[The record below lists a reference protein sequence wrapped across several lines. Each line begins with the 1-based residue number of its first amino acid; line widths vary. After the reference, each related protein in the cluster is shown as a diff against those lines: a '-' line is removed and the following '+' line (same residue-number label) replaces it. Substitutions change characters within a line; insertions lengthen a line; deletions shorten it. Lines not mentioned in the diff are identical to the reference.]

1 MKKIASL
8 VFFVL
13 VLMKSVQGQT
23 PSATS
28 ATRVDRVQKLIMQQ
42 HYSTAYVAAD
52 SIRAEAMRMTAQLQT
67 PDADVSRQLL
77 TATWLM
83 EMAAVKYQEDA
94 MDSSMAR
101 FRAIMPHL
109 VPVDRVLCYLFL
121 GRVDSALADTLSLR
135 GVPNSHIANFCSQPK
150 EALFNI
156 TPTMYDLVMQLAVQ
170 NVPLEQGL
178 ELQKQLVDYSRSR
191 GDMNLTLYN
200 ELRWLSLMESKP
212 NLSKQYRRRQVQERL
227 NRYRSSGNEQ
237 LAQLYRRLAS
247 MAEEEKD
254 FVGAVAYCDS
264 AINRWPKSEGGVQ
277 CANMKNQIQECHIEV
292 EMRDVEAAG
301 RDILVRVNSRN
312 VADLYYRVIAYPSN
326 YDLYRN
332 NDENTRTMLLKSR
345 VLKSWHQTLTD
356 GTPAG
361 RPLKLDDYQYHRH
374 YGYVPALAPGHYM
387 LLVSPTADF
396 KSKGFVVH
404 GFTVAGAAIVLT
416 QCDNTGVS
424 GYVVDVVSGE
434 PVRHQRVALQRS
446 RSYPVKYTD
455 LGSVQTDADG
465 FFAFEQQ
472 MVDKDE
478 TKKGDYRYY
487 DYRLMMRHRGLEI
500 TRDLSLSGRGGAM
513 ADRRDYEL
521 FVDRPVYRPGDT
533 VKFLL
538 VGASF
543 EGGREGSTLGGQQVR
558 VELRDVNRK
567 AVDSLRGV
575 TDEFGRLSGQFVI
588 APRAL
593 PGSFGLMA
601 FGPID
606 KSSNKAGTV
615 RSGRGEEMVAQR
627 YLNVESYKQPKFTVT
642 LKSQDRRDNE
652 GNSLAPQMGDSLVV
666 EGLAASYTQAPVG
679 GARVKWSVTRSM
691 VRPWWRRWYSNAVHY
706 GTHIVASDSLTT
718 DPEGLFRIAFVAE
731 PDSSVELSTRPS
743 FQYLLTVDVTDLN
756 GETHSQQL
764 TLKAGYENSYV
775 HITLPQQTA
784 RLDNLTYQY
793 NDLNGTPLKGY
804 VVVSVERLRM
814 PANLWIDHPQ
824 LREGVCHTLSEAE
837 FHKRFPLTPYS
848 YNEERMEHWPV
859 AERVFLARMQSE
871 GQVVNSIKLPI
882 LSAGAYR
889 IILTPDSGPGAL
901 RPVADTA
908 VVIYTPTEG
917 HQVYTQ
923 RLLWSDVSSETAR
936 VGDTL
941 TLRVGT
947 RHSGVRVLFR
957 LTHGGR
963 LLERRVLKLSGGI
976 ESLSIPVSDTLLGG
990 FEIELCAIKEGRTH
1004 TATHRVEVPYEHKK
1018 LNVEFVTF
1026 RDKLT
1031 PGEHERWTLRVSKAR
1046 NEAGAVALTPPPA
1059 ADAAMLLG
1067 MYDAALNSY
1076 GHLSFGWWPWRDAT
1090 SESLMGTY
1098 YDFDW
1103 RYQNNRQLLV
1113 SQHNWLFYKGKT
1125 PAGWEFTALN
1135 HRGWRDRRL
1144 MRGTTVV
1151 ESIVATVGGVGY
1163 ATARGE
1169 GGMETTNAVKMAK
1182 SRRVPNAPEV
1192 VTELT
1197 VVEDAM
1203 EMEEVDAYGEYGE
1216 VVQEATVKP
1225 EVPYLRT
1232 NLSTLAFFE
1241 PTLRTDA
1248 NGTVE
1253 YSFTA
1258 PDLLTEWDVK
1268 GLAWTRDLAV
1278 GNVERKLITRKQL
1291 MVQPNMPR
1299 FLREGDS
1306 AVVMAKVVNL
1316 TDSNVNATVRFN
1328 ISIPMPDGTETEE
1341 QAERSVTL
1349 PAHGSEAVL
1358 FPVTVPVGGTVATYK
1373 FVATASNHSDGE
1385 QGPLPLL
1392 TNRQAVTQSVSMYMN
1407 GAGRKQYAMEL
1418 PVSSTAQPVSFTIEY
1433 TANPIW
1439 LAIQTLPYMAE
1450 CANPSNI
1457 YLASSYYVNKLGKTI
1472 ADQYPELKNCADGAT
1487 EAESPLLR
1495 NADVRQT
1502 LLDETPW
1509 LRDGN
1514 SEVERL
1520 RNIAR
1525 FYDTEELERQCSD
1538 TWSKLVAAQRA
1549 DGSWSW
1555 MPGGR
1560 YGSTY
1565 VTQHILKVL
1574 GNLSRQLTPGSF
1586 SRPQKQGLAYIDKE
1600 AYRTYLEWQ
1609 QYLAKHP
1616 GSTFRPIMLD
1626 YLYTRSL
1633 YSGKAFAGQT
1643 QTAFDYFYN
1652 NAKQRYSD
1660 YTSLYD
1666 QALLALVFQRGGDTR
1681 LAREMVTRIKQK
1693 ALYSDEMGMYWRD
1706 NRAGYFYYQ
1715 RPVETQALLIET
1727 FREVMPSDTLAVS
1740 QMQQWLLKQKQ
1751 TTRWSSDIATLRAI
1765 QALMPST
1772 LVNRSIANTAGQPIV
1787 DMGTKSNR
1795 HGDRIVV
1802 SGGTVLPRSAGAKG
1816 MTDTLLAP
1824 SSGTGYLRHSYHDDS
1839 LNALASGRTVTATIV
1854 RPNKGIA
1861 WGALYYQYTEQMDKI
1876 QASETGITLRRELYK
1891 VNPDGSLSPLKSGL
1905 GYVPLHVGDHLRVRL
1920 HVACDRNLEYVELKE
1935 FRAACLEPVSTAS
1948 GWVWSAGLSYYVAI
1962 NNSHNAV
1969 YIDRLEKGKYTID
1982 ADYYVTNPGSFTLAP
1997 SVLQCLYAPEFRATS
2012 LGQRIIVK

>member
-1 MKKIASL
+1 MKKIASF
-8 VFFVL
+8 VFFAL
-13 VLMKSVQGQT
+13 VLMTSVQGQT
-23 PSATS
+23 PDATL
-28 ATRVDRVQKLIMQQ
+28 ATRVGRVQKLIMQQ
-42 HYSTAYVAAD
+42 HYTSAYAAAD

-67 PDADVSRQLL
+67 ADADVSRQLL

-170 NVPLEQGL
+170 NVPLEQGM

-292 EMRDVEAAG
+292 EMREVEAAG
-301 RDILVRVNSRN
+301 RDMLVRVNSRN

-326 YDLYRN
+326 YDPYRN
-332 NDENTRTMLLKSR
+332 NDENTRALLLKSR
-345 VLKSWHQTLTD
+345 VLKSWHQTLID

-361 RPLKLDDYQYHRH
+361 RPLKLGDYKYHRH

-396 KSKGFVVH
+396 KSKGFVVQ

-472 MVDKDE
+472 IVGKDE

-500 TRDLSLSGRGGAM
+500 TRDLSLSGRGGAV

-543 EGGREGSTLGGQQVR
+543 EGGREGSTLGGRQVR
-558 VELRDVNRK
+558 MELRDVNRK

-588 APRAL
+588 APQAL

-606 KSSNKAGTV
+606 KSSNKAGTA
-615 RSGRGEEMVAQR
+615 RSGRGEKMVAQR

-642 LKSQDRRDNE
+642 LKSKDRRDNE

-666 EGLAASYTQAPVG
+666 EGLAASYTQVPVG

-691 VRPWWRRWYSNAVHY
+691 VRPWWRRWYNSAVHY

-764 TLKAGYENSYV
+764 TLRAGYENSYV

-859 AERVFLARMQSE
+859 DERVFLARMQSE
-871 GQVVNSIKLPI
+871 RQAVNSIKLPI

-889 IILTPDSGPGAL
+889 IILTPDSGPEAL

-908 VVIYTPTEG
+908 VVVYTPTG
-917 HQVYTQ
+917 NHQVYTQ
-923 RLLWSDVSSETAR
+923 RLLWSDVSCESAH

-963 LLERRVLKLSGGI
+963 LLERRVLKLGSGI

-1046 NEAGAVALTPPPA
+1046 NEAGAAALTAADQTPPA

-1090 SESLMGTY
+1090 SESLMGTH
-1098 YDFDW
+1098 YDFAW
-1103 RYQNNRQLLV
+1103 EYQHTRQLLL
-1113 SQHNWLFYKGKT
+1113 SQYNWLFYKGKT

-1135 HRGWRDRRL
+1135 HRGWRDRGL
-1144 MRGTTVV
+1144 KRGTTVV

-1169 GGMETTNAVKMAK
+1169 GGMEATNAVKMAK

-1192 VTELT
+1192 VMELT

-1203 EMEEVDAYGEYGE
+1203 EMEEVDAYDEYGE

-1225 EVPYLRT
+1225 EEPYLRT

-1299 FLREGDS
+1299 FLREGDT
-1306 AVVMAKVVNL
+1306 ATLMAKVMNQ
-1316 TDSNVNATVRFN
+1316 TDSTLTAEVSFRLAIPLLDGKEYTQEGRQTVKVGAR
-1328 ISIPMPDGTETEE
+1328 GT
-1341 QAERSVTL
+1341 AS
-1349 PAHGSEAVL
+1349 VL
-1358 FPVTVPVGGTVATYK
+1358 FPVTVPVGGTVATYR
-1373 FVATASNHSDGE
+1373 FTASGGQHSDGE

-1392 TNRQAVTQSVSMYMN
+1392 TNRQSVTRSLSMYMN
-1407 GAGRKQYAMEL
+1407 GAGSKRYDMDI
-1418 PVSSTAQPVSFTIEY
+1418 PTSPTAHPVSFTVEY
-1433 TANPIW
+1433 TSNPLW
-1439 LAIQTLPYMAE
+1439 LAIQSLPYMSQ
-1450 CANPSNI
+1450 CSNPSNI
-1457 YLASSYYVNKLGKTI
+1457 YLFNSYFVNTLGKTV
-1472 ADQYPELKNCADGAT
+1472 AERFPELKHCADKTTG
-1487 EAESPLLR
+1487 EDSPLLR
-1495 NADVRQT
+1495 NGDIKQT

-1509 LRDGN
+1509 LQAGTT
-1514 SEVERL
+1514 EVERL
-1520 RNIAR
+1520 RDIAHY
-1525 FYDTEELERQCSD
+1525 YDSEELQRQCTD
-1538 TWSKLVAAQRA
+1538 AFNKLQREQHT
-1549 DGSWSW
+1549 DGGWPW

-1560 YGSTY
+1560 WSSPY
-1565 VTQHILKVL
+1565 VTQYILKGYGML
-1574 GNLSRQLTPGSF
+1574 ARQLSRGNTAMQT
-1586 SRPQKQGLAYIDKE
+1586 RALAYVDKE
-1600 AYRTYLEWQ
+1600 AYRSYQEWKRYLE
-1609 QYLAKHP
+1609 KHP
-1616 GSTFRPIMLD
+1616 GSTCKPIMLD
-1626 YLYTRSL
+1626 YLYTRS
-1633 YSGKAFAGQT
+1633 YYAGQNFS
-1643 QTAFDYFYN
+1643 AAAREAHDYFYS
-1652 NAKQRYSD
+1652 NAKQRYAD

-1681 LAREMVTRIKQK
+1681 LARELVTRIKQK

-1727 FREVMPSDTLAVS
+1727 FREVTPSDTLSIA

-1765 QALMPST
+1765 FALMPT
-1772 LVNRSIANTAGQPIV
+1772 GRVDRSFGRIKQ
-1787 DMGTKSNR
+1787 
-1795 HGDRIVV
+1795 GDKVVV
-1802 SGGTVLPRSAGAKG
+1802 SGKIFS
-1816 MTDTLLAP
+1816 DTLAAP
-1824 SSGTGYLRHSYHDDS
+1824 AEGSGYLRHTYSADTLSHLTGWGS
-1839 LNALASGRTVTATIV
+1839 VAATIL
-1854 RPNKGIA
+1854 RPGKGIA

-1876 QASETGITLRRELYK
+1876 SASETGITLRRELFK
-1891 VNPDGSLSPLKSGL
+1891 VEPDGTLTKLPSDKG
-1905 GYVPLHVGDHLRVRL
+1905 VAVGDRLRVRL
-1920 HVACDRNLEYVELKE
+1920 HVSCDRNLEYVELKS
-1935 FRAACLEPVSTAS
+1935 FRAAALEPVSTAS
-1948 GWVWSAGLSYYVAI
+1948 GWVWQSGLSYYVAVS
-1962 NNSHNAV
+1962 NSNDAV

-1982 ADYYVTNPGSFTLAP
+1982 ADYYVTNPGTFTLPPA
-1997 SVLQCLYAPEFRATS
+1997 VLQCLYAPEFRATS
-2012 LGQRIIVK
+2012 PGQRMTVK